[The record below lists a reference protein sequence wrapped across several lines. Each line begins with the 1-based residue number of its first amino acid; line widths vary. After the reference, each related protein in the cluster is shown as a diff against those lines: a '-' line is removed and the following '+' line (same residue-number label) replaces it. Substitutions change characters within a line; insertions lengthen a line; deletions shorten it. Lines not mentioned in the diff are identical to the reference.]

1 MLLLYL
7 LHLLRAAAG
16 VVLAKEIRLDQKE
29 MCEGVG
35 RKGLNEG
42 RNVFKRKSEVTPSP
56 ASAAIIRAHV
66 HQLAGCVAT
75 ECMRACRTSR
85 DTRGHTKV
93 CVSVYRWRACAQT
106 YLRSLA
112 QPAAARDHLTHLLR
126 RVIHLR
132 PRAKRDDPPPLPP
145 QRAPVY
151 VRVCRWMSRGGLGR
165 GRYQSYLERWRLQ
178 ERLGGRGEG
187 KGRGHSGSATTAA
200 IF

>member
-1 MLLLYL
+1 
-7 LHLLRAAAG
+7 
-16 VVLAKEIRLDQKE
+16 
-29 MCEGVG
+29 
-35 RKGLNEG
+35 
-42 RNVFKRKSEVTPSP
+42 
-56 ASAAIIRAHV
+56 
-66 HQLAGCVAT
+66 
-75 ECMRACRTSR
+75 MRACRTSR

-187 KGRGHSGSATTAA
+187 KGRGHSGFCNDRRNILTLGGNPLQGPTTTSTGGVGGGGGRR
-200 IF
+200 